1 MPLRVLADAGPGFR
15 AVVSCCSAALRATR
29 RTQRAAYDPVRRR
42 VVSFGGDDADGM
54 LGDTWEWDGRRWL
67 KIVPTT

>member
-1 MPLRVLADAGPGFR
+1 MP
-15 AVVSCCSAALRATR
+15 TR
-29 RTQRAAYDPVRRR
+29 RRASRAAYDPVRRR

-67 KIVPTT
+67 KIATPSDR